1 MQKLLGPD
9 VLVIRHG
16 ANGIRALAVLF
27 AVIGMVVAVGV
38 TFSRRIT
45 DPVGLVVA
53 LGAALVLF
61 AASFW
66 ILHMHPAVAATFDRA
81 RGEFMVLNTSIWPV
95 PRVTKGKLSDIAGV
109 SVETRNGTEGDVH
122 YVVVLLVSGVTLALD
137 REGASDRGATQSES
151 ERVRTFLEGR
161 VP

>member
-27 AVIGMVVAVGV
+27 AVTGMVLAVGV

-45 DPVGLVVA
+45 DPVGLVA

-66 ILHMHPAVAATFDRA
+66 ILHRHPAVAATFDRA
-81 RGEFMVLNTSIWPV
+81 HGEFMVLNSSIWPV
-95 PRVTKGKLSDIAGV
+95 PRVTKGKLTDISGV

-122 YVVVLLVSGVTLALD
+122 YVVMLLVSGVTLALD
-137 REGASDRGATQSES
+137 REGVSDRGAAQSES
-151 ERVRTFLEGR
+151 ERVRTFLEGSES
-161 VP
+161 

>member
-27 AVIGMVVAVGV
+27 AVLGMVVAVGV

-45 DPVGLVVA
+45 DPVGLVA
-53 LGAALVLF
+53 FGAALVLF

-66 ILHMHPAVAATFDRA
+66 ILQRHPAVAATFDRA
-81 RGEFMVLNTSIWPV
+81 RGEFTVLNTSIWPV
-95 PRVTKGKLSDIAGV
+95 PRVTKGKLTDIAGV
-109 SVETRNGTEGDVH
+109 SVEMRSGTEGDVH
-122 YVVVLLVSGVTLALD
+122 FVVVLLASGVPLALD
-137 REGASDRGATQSES
+137 REGASDRGAAQSES
-151 ERVRTFLEGR
+151 ERVRMFLEGSAS
-161 VP
+161 